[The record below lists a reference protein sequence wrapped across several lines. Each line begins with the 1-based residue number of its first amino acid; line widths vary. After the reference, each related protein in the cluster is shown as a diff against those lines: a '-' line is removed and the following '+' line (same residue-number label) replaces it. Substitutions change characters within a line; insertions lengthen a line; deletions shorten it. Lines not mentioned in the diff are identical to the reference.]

1 MANNIAHFQKYI
13 AMLDEVYQLESLTS
27 MLDGN
32 NALVRM
38 GANAGEFHVPKMSL
52 SGLADYS
59 RTEGYQTGS
68 VTLDFETF
76 KCNYDR
82 GLTFNVDAMDNEES
96 AGVAFGMLA
105 SEFIRTK
112 VVPEI
117 DTWRFAQYAAVDGA
131 TTGTGAVADASA
143 ILAELIKA
151 QNALDEAQVPAT
163 QRYLYITPTLYNTV
177 ANADTNKSKAVLD
190 SFAMT
195 KKVPQARFKTEVT
208 LGADGFTTGGSN
220 INFMVI
226 HKPAVLQY
234 QKHIVSKVVTP
245 EANQKMDAWM
255 FFYRAYGLADTYE
268 NKRSGI
274 YVHTA
279 A

>member
-1 MANNIAHFQKYI
+1 MANNIALFQKYI
-13 AMLDEVYQLESLTS
+13 ARLDEVYQLESLTGA
-27 MLDGN
+27 LDGDN
-32 NALVRM
+32 TLVRM

-96 AGVAFGMLA
+96 AGIAFGMLA

-117 DTWRFAQYAAVDGA
+117 DTWRFSQYAGVEGA
-131 TTGTGAVADASA
+131 TTDAGALTSADE
-143 ILAELIKA
+143 ILAALLKA

-177 ANADTNKSKAVLD
+177 MNADTSKSKAVLD
-190 SFAMT
+190 SFART
-195 KKVPQARFKTEVT
+195 TKVPQARFKTEVT
-208 LGADGFTTGGSN
+208 LGADGFTASGSD
-220 INFMVI
+220 INFEVI

-234 QKHIVSKVVTP
+234 QKHIVSKIITP

-255 FFYRAYGLADTYE
+255 FFYRAYGLVDTYE

-279 A
+279 E